1 MQNAGSLVVLGSINA
16 DHILNL
22 QSFPS
27 PGETVTGNH
36 YQVAFGGKGANQA
49 VAAGRSGANIAFIA
63 CTGDDSIGESVRQ
76 QLATDN
82 IDISPV
88 SVIKGESTGVALI
101 FVNGEGENVIGI
113 HAGANAALSPAL
125 VEAQRER
132 IANASALLMQLESPL
147 ESVMAA
153 AKIAHQ
159 NKTIVALNPAPA
171 RELPD
176 ELLALVDIITP
187 NETEA
192 EKLTGIRVENDED
205 AAKAAQVLHEK
216 GIRTVLITLGSRG
229 VWASVNGEGQR
240 VPGFRVQAVDT
251 IAAGDTFN
259 GALITA
265 LLEEKPLPEA
275 IRFAHAAAAIT
286 AKVEAAIK
294 ELNYAPSALARS
306 LKLNQTH
313 TIGMLIT
320 ASTNPFYSELVRG
333 VERSCFER
341 GYSLVLCNTEGDEQ
355 RMNRNLETLMQ
366 KRVDGLLLLCTET
379 HQPSREIMQRYPT
392 VPTVMMDWAPFDGD
406 SDLIQDNSL
415 LGGDLATQYLIDKG
429 HTRIACITGPLD
441 KTPAR
446 LRLEGYRAAMKR
458 AGLNIPDGYEVTG
471 DFEFNG
477 GFDAMRQLLSHP
489 LRPQAVFTGN
499 DAMAVGVYQALYQA
513 ELQVPQDIAV
523 IGYDDIELAS
533 FMTPPLTTIH
543 QPKDE
548 LGELAIDVLIHRI
561 TQPTLQQQRLQLTP
575 ILMERGS
582 A

>member
-1 MQNAGSLVVLGSINA
+1 MDIPNMQNAGSLVVLGSINA

-22 QSFPS
+22 QSFPT

-82 IDISPV
+82 IDITPV

-216 GIRTVLITLGSRG
+216 GIRTLPAVLPNMYNASVLIADSGRRFSDYKKNNAPSLSYTDLVINLIKTGS
-229 VWASVNGEGQR
+229 GEGFDLISQIAR
-240 VPGFRVQAVDT
+240 EVGDGVAHLRRIARNQNLSEIQSMRITGGQGKNSAWVQFKSSAANIAIEVPECADSELIGDAVF
-251 IAAGDTFN
+251 AGVGSGLFSSVSE
-259 GALITA
+259 G
-265 LLEEKPLPEA
+265 
-275 IRFAHAAAAIT
+275 AAA
-286 AKVEAAIK
+286 
-294 ELNYAPSALARS
+294 
-306 LKLNQTH
+306 
-313 TIGMLIT
+313 
-320 ASTNPFYSELVRG
+320 LVRIAH
-333 VERSCFER
+333 VYEPR
-341 GYSLVLCNTEGDEQ
+341 
-355 RMNRNLETLMQ
+355 RM
-366 KRVDGLLLLCTET
+366 
-379 HQPSREIMQRYPT
+379 P
-392 VPTVMMDWAPFDGD
+392 
-406 SDLIQDNSL
+406 
-415 LGGDLATQYLIDKG
+415 
-429 HTRIACITGPLD
+429 
-441 KTPAR
+441 
-446 LRLEGYRAAMKR
+446 
-458 AGLNIPDGYEVTG
+458 
-471 DFEFNG
+471 
-477 GFDAMRQLLSHP
+477 
-489 LRPQAVFTGN
+489 
-499 DAMAVGVYQALYQA
+499 
-513 ELQVPQDIAV
+513 
-523 IGYDDIELAS
+523 
-533 FMTPPLTTIH
+533 
-543 QPKDE
+543 
-548 LGELAIDVLIHRI
+548 
-561 TQPTLQQQRLQLTP
+561 
-575 ILMERGS
+575 
-582 A
+582 